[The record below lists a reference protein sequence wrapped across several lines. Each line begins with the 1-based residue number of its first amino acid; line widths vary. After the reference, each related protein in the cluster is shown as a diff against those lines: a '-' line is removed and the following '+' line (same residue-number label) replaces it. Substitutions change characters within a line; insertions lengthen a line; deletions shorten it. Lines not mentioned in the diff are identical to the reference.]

1 MTKEILEGKESL
13 NKEETKKDTGLEL
26 KNLKEDATQACINH
40 LKLVVDKDYYKDI
53 MEKNTSATIMSV
65 QYLLK
70 NKWYDVGEINWI
82 LVEKWKKTSK
92 TTEAIKKFQ
101 KDYRMEKID
110 GLIGKDVINKLLS
123 LYEIDRL
130 KEEIKKKNHEYIL
143 FSNNSAS

>member
-1 MTKEILEGKESL
+1 MAKEMLKGKEGL
-13 NKEETKKDTGLEL
+13 NEEEIKRDTEL
-26 KNLKEDATQACINH
+26 KLKNFKEDATQACINH
-40 LKLVVDKDYYKDI
+40 LRFVVDKDYYKDV

-70 NKWYDVGEINWI
+70 NKWYDVGKIDWI

-92 TTEAIKKFQ
+92 TMEAIKNFQ

-110 GLIGKDVINKLLS
+110 GLIDKDVINKLLS

-130 KEEIKKKNHEYIL
+130 KEKIKKKNHEYIL
-143 FSNNSAS
+143 K

>member
-1 MTKEILEGKESL
+1 MTKEMLKGKEGL
-13 NKEETKKDTGLEL
+13 NEEEIKKDTELKL

-40 LKLVVDKDYYKDI
+40 LRFVVDKDYYKDV

-70 NKWYDVGEINWI
+70 NKWYDVGKIDWI

-92 TTEAIKKFQ
+92 TMEAIKNFQ

-110 GLIGKDVINKLLS
+110 GLIDKDVINKLLS

-130 KEEIKKKNHEYIL
+130 KEKIKKKNHEYIL
-143 FSNNSAS
+143 K